1 MHFEPA
7 DFTSFTKRILK
18 NAGIQ
23 KTVNATAPF
32 SMGSL
37 DITGFESQ
45 KFLNICWRY
54 HIILNSEKSCAKKSR
69 TVKTPFL
76 TVGTI
81 AQFFDIFF
89 KILCHVS
96 I

>member
-1 MHFEPA
+1 LIFRAFQNLPIPDQVITLWWLSVPDRNLHFDPA

-37 DITGFESQ
+37 DISGFDSLRFCQ
-45 KFLNICWRY
+45 LCWR
-54 HIILNSEKSCAKKSR
+54 
-69 TVKTPFL
+69 
-76 TVGTI
+76 
-81 AQFFDIFF
+81 
-89 KILCHVS
+89 
-96 I
+96 